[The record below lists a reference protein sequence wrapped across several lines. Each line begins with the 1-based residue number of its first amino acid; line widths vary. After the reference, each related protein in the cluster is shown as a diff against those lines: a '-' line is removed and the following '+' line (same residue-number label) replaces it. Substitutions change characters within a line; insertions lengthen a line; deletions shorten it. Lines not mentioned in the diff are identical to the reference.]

1 MDTVKTIPDA
11 TRPGHRKFSKPPV
24 KVACLACRNLRIRCD
39 GLKRCG
45 NCVARETPCCYVPS
59 KRGGP
64 RIRKRKRALTPL
76 SGSMDTSLNSRSTEE
91 IEVDVLGMQ
100 GSDSGPPS
108 QMSLPQEEEDEVW
121 LGQLFTL
128 GAPGAG
134 LRSIESS
141 VSEIEQIFDEIF
153 AEDSVRIPS
162 EVEAETE
169 VVELDLLQVYASDE
183 DILDAYYVFIHLYS
197 PLLPPPERLP
207 VRNKPVY
214 SASTYR
220 PSSPLALAV
229 CAILALIPHPDVR
242 QPSKAECVKLRR
254 ETAHSYAQ
262 AALEAVEADLELLDS
277 ASDPS
282 RALSEEVAQCTRE
295 PFHAKVP
302 VGLEA
307 VLALVLLSSYEYAQR
322 GNIQKMCNRA
332 GQALTAAMSMSLHE
346 TVEEDG
352 FAEARRRAWWM
363 TYMTVCQGSIVSGM
377 PPVINVYDPRFVTPY
392 PKGWKLLIEAQQ
404 TILEA
409 TTFVHD
415 LNLTIKSQYN
425 APWIAKRMMDLDSQI
440 TYLLHPCRASSPS
453 IARFPPIPTDSP
465 ETIALQSMKYIA
477 EIKLH
482 SARIKTHRFCAFQ
495 DIAIFRRRHC
505 DLHATSTSTSTSS
518 GTSTTSTNTSSPTCC
533 SLPLALPQAQAQP
546 QPQPRRMSFPFSGHV
561 SSKVCLHAALNI
573 TNLLDH
579 LPYPNPSNEIPLTRP
594 PYLSRQSRVEIPRT
608 MPSFACCAMQASYA
622 MMMLGVKARASA
634 EGTGP
639 GPGPGKSLEGFVEEL
654 RQNLRGVWKVLGN
667 YAIAFEAVGGMR
679 DEIGQSMG
687 CLE

>member
-1 MDTVKTIPDA
+1 MENPKTIPDA

-24 KVACLACRNLRIRCD
+24 KVACLACRTLRIRCD
-39 GLKRCG
+39 GLERCG
-45 NCVARETPCCYVPS
+45 NCVARETPCSYVPS

-64 RIRKRKRALTPL
+64 RIRKRKRPLTPV
-76 SGSMDTSLNSRSTEE
+76 SGSMDTSLNSMSNDEV
-91 IEVDVLGMQ
+91 EVDGLGFGMP
-100 GSDSGPPS
+100 GSSSGSGPSS
-108 QMSLPQEEEDEVW
+108 QISLSQEEDEVW
-121 LGQLFTL
+121 LDQLFTL

-162 EVEAETE
+162 EVEEETA
-169 VVELDLLQVYASDE
+169 VEPDLLQTYASDD
-183 DILDAYYVFIHLYS
+183 DILDAYYVFIHLYC

-214 SASTYR
+214 GPATYR

-229 CAILALIPHPDVR
+229 CAILALIPHPEVR
-242 QPSKAECVKLRR
+242 QPSKPECIKLRR
-254 ETAHSYAQ
+254 EMAHSYAQ
-262 AALEAVEADLELLDS
+262 SALEAVEADLELLDS

-282 RALSEEVAQCTRE
+282 RALSEGVAQCTRE
-295 PFHAKVP
+295 PFHVKVP

-307 VLALVLLSSYEYAQR
+307 VMALVLLSSYEYAQR

-332 GQALTAAMSMSLHE
+332 GQALTAAMSVSLHE

-377 PPVINVYDPRFVTPY
+377 PPVINLYDPRFVTPY

-425 APWIAKRMMDLDSQI
+425 APWISKRMMDLDSQI

-453 IARFPPIPTDSP
+453 IPRFPPTPTDSP
-465 ETIALQSMKYIA
+465 EIIALQSMKYIA

-495 DIAIFRRRHC
+495 DAAIFRRRHC
-505 DLHATSTSTSTSS
+505 DLHATTPSSATSAPS
-518 GTSTTSTNTSSPTCC
+518 CC
-533 SLPLALPQAQAQP
+533 SIPAP
-546 QPQPRRMSFPFSGHV
+546 QPLNQPPNQSRNSRISFPFSSHA
-561 SSKVCLHAALNI
+561 SSKICLHAALNI
-573 TNLLDH
+573 TNLLDN
-579 LPYPNPSNEIPLTRP
+579 LPYPNPTNEIPLTRP
-594 PYLSRQSRVEIPRT
+594 PYLARHSRVEIPRT

-622 MMMLGVKARASA
+622 MMMLGMKARGSVTSNSSSGTSA
-634 EGTGP
+634 GGS
-639 GPGPGKSLEGFVEEL
+639 GSGRSLDGFVEEL
-654 RQNLRGVWKVLGN
+654 RQSLRGVWKVLGN

-679 DEIGQSMG
+679 DEIGLSMG
-687 CLE
+687 WLE